1 MLQKLSEKR
10 PIPYLYKGC
19 FVKRIFLQWFEVAM
33 TTRSVDCK
41 TLRISEPQTGK
52 SNASCKL
59 ERMVA
64 PPGSR
69 VLEEKVESL

>member
-1 MLQKLSEKR
+1 
-10 PIPYLYKGC
+10 
-19 FVKRIFLQWFEVAM
+19 M
-33 TTRSVDCK
+33 TTPSVDCK

-69 VLEEKVESL
+69 VLEEKVESLWPLFGILVGVTQNYLDQTIEKYQGK